1 MSAITT
7 LAASPTVQLADHWHD
22 DDWDGP
28 GVWWPIFPI
37 TWLLIV
43 GAIVTTIVI
52 LRRRHWARH
61 GIRSGEARLAER
73 YANGEIDEQEYKDR
87 LAVLKEQGR

>member
-1 MSAITT
+1 MSIDT
-7 LAASPTVQLADHWHD
+7 LNTASLQIADHWHD

-28 GVWWPIFPI
+28 GAWWPIFPL

-73 YANGEIDEQEYKDR
+73 YANGEIDEQEYRDK

>member
-7 LAASPTVQLADHWHD
+7 LATSPTTVQLADHWHD
-22 DDWDGP
+22 GDGP
-28 GVWWPIFPI
+28 GDWWPIFPI

-43 GAIVTTIVI
+43 AAIITTIVI

-61 GIRSGEARLAER
+61 GMRSGEARLAER
-73 YANGEIDEQEYKDR
+73 YANGEIDEQEYKDK

>member
-1 MSAITT
+1 MMSIESLSTT
-7 LAASPTVQLADHWHD
+7 TVQLADHWHD
-22 DDWDGP
+22 DGDGP
-28 GVWWPIFPI
+28 GAWWPIFPL

-73 YANGEIDEQEYKDR
+73 YANGEIDEQEYREK
-87 LAVLKEQGR
+87 LAVLKDQAR